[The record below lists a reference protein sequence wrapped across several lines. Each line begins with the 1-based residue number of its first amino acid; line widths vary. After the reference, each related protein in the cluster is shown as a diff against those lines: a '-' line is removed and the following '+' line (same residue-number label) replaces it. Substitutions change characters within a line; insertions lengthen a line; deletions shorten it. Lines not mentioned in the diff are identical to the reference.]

1 MAKKKKIVENTEE
14 VSKLEENASTTLN
27 NQIVAS
33 NEKISNTT
41 KRHLL
46 SFIKDQNVTSKELF
60 DMALYFPA
68 KATKSL
74 IGSGIINA
82 TL

>member
-33 NEKISNTT
+33 NEKISEATSNTKNT
-41 KRHLL
+41 EE
-46 SFIKDQNVTSKELF
+46 ISKKPEDKQEEKTEEKQENDF
-60 DMALYFPA
+60 KKIVDERE
-68 KATKSL
+68 S
-74 IGSGIINA
+74 
-82 TL
+82 